1 MTGQKIGYKRVST
14 TEQKTDRQL
23 ESLQLDKVFE
33 EKISGKDTKR
43 PQLEAMLD
51 HIREGD
57 HVYIHELSRLGR
69 SMIDLYRLVEKI
81 LQKGVIIT
89 FLKEKITYAP
99 GQVADPMQEAMFGM
113 LATFSQFERSLI
125 KQRQREGI
133 EAAKKAGKHLGRPAK
148 LTDQKKADIIKKH
161 QGGLNPSQLSKEYG
175 VSRGTIYN
183 IVKINTA
190 GNKTVKAE

>member
-33 EKISGKDTKR
+33 EKISGKDTNR
-43 PQLEAMLD
+43 PQLEAMLYPF
-51 HIREGD
+51 REGD

-99 GQVADPMQEAMFGM
+99 GQVADPIQEAMFGM

-161 QGGLNPSQLSKEYG
+161 
-175 VSRGTIYN
+175 
-183 IVKINTA
+183 
-190 GNKTVKAE
+190 